1 MLMRYA
7 NRLIRDVAA
16 GLGLLVL
23 VIVFP
28 ERASS
33 SPATTPLSARDRA
46 FLEDAALA
54 NLSQTQFGK
63 IAIKRA
69 VDPQVR
75 AFATRN
81 LSDYSR
87 IRDALS
93 SVATADQAPLPD
105 HFSGEAQR
113 DYLRLIAV
121 PRPWFD
127 RLYVYMMYKW
137 HAVALR
143 GFRETGET
151 VTEPKLRAWTE
162 QTLPLIQDQLES
174 IKRIAIAKGVPMNS
188 GDGQRTIPKY

>member
-1 MLMRYA
+1 MRYA

-105 HFSGEAQR
+105 HLNGEAQR
-113 DYLRLIAV
+113 DYL
-121 PRPWFD
+121 
-127 RLYVYMMYKW
+127 
-137 HAVALR
+137 
-143 GFRETGET
+143 G
-151 VTEPKLRAWTE
+151 
-162 QTLPLIQDQLES
+162 
-174 IKRIAIAKGVPMNS
+174 
-188 GDGQRTIPKY
+188 

>member
-16 GLGLLVL
+16 WLGLLVL

-54 NLSQTQFGK
+54 NLSQTQFGQ

-105 HFSGEAQR
+105 HLNGEAQR
-113 DYLRLIAV
+113 DYL
-121 PRPWFD
+121 
-127 RLYVYMMYKW
+127 
-137 HAVALR
+137 
-143 GFRETGET
+143 G
-151 VTEPKLRAWTE
+151 
-162 QTLPLIQDQLES
+162 
-174 IKRIAIAKGVPMNS
+174 
-188 GDGQRTIPKY
+188 